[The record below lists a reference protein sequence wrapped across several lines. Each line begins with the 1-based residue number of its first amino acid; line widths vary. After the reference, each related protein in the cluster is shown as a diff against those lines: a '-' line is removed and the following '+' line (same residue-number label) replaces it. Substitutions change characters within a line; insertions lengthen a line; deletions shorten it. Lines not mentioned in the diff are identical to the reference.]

1 MPCPVVKMKI
11 FKKQFVDFLLDKGGL
26 KFGGFKLKSGRM
38 SPYFINTGMF
48 DDGASIERLGYFYA
62 SLVNDVLG
70 ARFDVIFGP
79 AYKGIPLAV
88 ATVISLS
95 KDYKINKGY
104 LFDRKE
110 AKTHGEATREE
121 KIKSALVGCKIEAG
135 TRIVLIDDVFT
146 TGDTKYAA
154 IELLK
159 GLVSDV
165 KFPALVIAVDRQEVG
180 LDGKSAIEEFEKKT
194 KIPVFSIVSVSE
206 LIEYLSEKGQMTS
219 TEKQKILEYL
229 KQYGVEKVKKAMK
242 L

>member
-1 MPCPVVKMKI
+1 MKI
-11 FKKQFVDFLLDKGGL
+11 FKKQFIDFLLQKGAL
-26 KFGGFKLKSGRM
+26 KFGDFKLKSGRM

-48 DDGASIERLGYFYA
+48 DDGSSIEGLGYFYA
-62 SLVNDVLG
+62 TLINDVLG
-70 ARFDVIFGP
+70 DKFDVIFGP

-110 AKTHGEATREE
+110 AKTYGEATQEE
-121 KIKSALVGCKIEAG
+121 RIKSALVGHKIEKG
-135 TRIVLIDDVFT
+135 TRIVIIDDVIT
-146 TGDTKYAA
+146 TGETKYGA

-159 GLVSDV
+159 GLVQDI
-165 KFPALVIAVDRQEVG
+165 KFPAMVIAVDRQEVG
-180 LDGKSAIEEFEKKT
+180 VDGKSAIEEFEQKT

-206 LIEYLSEKGQMTS
+206 IIDYLSQKGQMS
-219 TEKQKILEYL
+219 PTEKQRLVEYL
-229 KQYGVEKVKKAMK
+229 KQYGVEKVKKAMH

>member
-1 MPCPVVKMKI
+1 MKT
-11 FKKQFVDFLLDKGGL
+11 FKKQFIDFLLEKGAL
-26 KFGGFKLKSGRM
+26 KFGEFKLKSGRV

-62 SLVNDVLG
+62 SLINDVLED
-70 ARFDVIFGP
+70 RFDVIFGP

-110 AKTHGEATREE
+110 AKTHGEATQEE
-121 KIKSALVGCKIEAG
+121 KIKSALVGYKIEPG
-135 TRIVLIDDVFT
+135 SRIVIIDDVFT

-180 LDGKSAIEEFEKKT
+180 VDGKSAIEEFEKKT
-194 KIPVFSIVSVSE
+194 KISVFAIVSICEIV
-206 LIEYLSEKGQMTS
+206 EYLSETEKMTS
-219 TEKQKILEYL
+219 AEKQRIVEYL

>member
-1 MPCPVVKMKI
+1 MKT
-11 FKKQFVDFLLDKGGL
+11 FKKQFIDFLLEKGAL
-26 KFGGFKLKSGRM
+26 KFGEFKLKSGRM

-62 SLVNDVLG
+62 SLINDVLG
-70 ARFDVIFGP
+70 DEFDVIFSP

-95 KDYKINKGY
+95 KDYETNKGY

-110 AKTHGEATREE
+110 AKTHGEATQEE
-121 KIKSALVGCKIEAG
+121 KIKSALVGRKIGQGA
-135 TRIVLIDDVFT
+135 RIVLIDDVFT

-154 IELLK
+154 IELLN
-159 GLVSDV
+159 GLASGL

-180 LDGKSAIEEFEKKT
+180 LDGKSAIEEFEQKT
-194 KIPVFSIVSVSE
+194 KIPVFLIVSVSE
-206 LIEYLSEKGQMTS
+206 IVAYLSEKGQMTLD
-219 TEKQKILEYL
+219 EKQKILDYL

>member
-1 MPCPVVKMKI
+1 MKT
-11 FKKQFVDFLLDKGGL
+11 FKKQFIDFLLEKGAL
-26 KFGGFKLKSGRM
+26 KFGEFKLKSGRM

-62 SLVNDVLG
+62 SLINDVLG
-70 ARFDVIFGP
+70 GAQFDVIFGP

-110 AKTHGEATREE
+110 AKTYGEATQEE
-121 KIKSALVGCKIEAG
+121 KIKSALVGYKIEKG
-135 TRIVLIDDVFT
+135 SRIVLIDDVFT

-180 LDGKSAIEEFEKKT
+180 LDGKSAIKEFEQKT

-206 LIEYLSEKGQMTS
+206 IIEHLSEKGKLAPA
-219 TEKQKILEYL
+219 EKQKILEYL
-229 KQYGVEKVKKAMK
+229 KQYGVEKVKKAMD

>member
-1 MPCPVVKMKI
+1 MADKKCYKYIMKL
-11 FKKQFVDFLLDKGGL
+11 FKKQFIDFLLEKGAL
-26 KFGGFKLKSGRM
+26 KFGEFKLKSGRM

-62 SLVNDVLG
+62 SLINDVLG
-70 ARFDVIFGP
+70 DKFDVIFGP

-110 AKTHGEATREE
+110 AKTHGEATAEE
-121 KIKSALVGCKIEAG
+121 KIKSALVGHKIEKG
-135 TRIVLIDDVFT
+135 SRIVLIDDVFT

-159 GLVSDV
+159 GLVGDV
-165 KFPALVIAVDRQEVG
+165 KFSALVIAVDRQEVR
-180 LDGKSAIEEFEKKT
+180 LDGKSAIKEFEQKT
-194 KIPVFSIVSVSE
+194 KIPVFSIVCVSE
-206 LIEYLSEKGQMTS
+206 IIAYLSEKGKMTS
-219 TEKQKILEYL
+219 AEKQRIVEYL
-229 KQYGVEKVKKAMK
+229 KEYGV
-242 L
+242 

>member
-1 MPCPVVKMKI
+1 MKT
-11 FKKQFVDFLLDKGGL
+11 FKKEFIDFLLEKEAL
-26 KFGGFKLKSGRM
+26 KFGDFKLKSGRM

-62 SLVNDVLG
+62 SLINDVLEDK
-70 ARFDVIFGP
+70 FDVIFGP

-88 ATVISLS
+88 ATAISLS

-110 AKTHGEATREE
+110 AKTHGEATAEE
-121 KIKSALVGCKIEAG
+121 KIKSALVGCKIKPDS
-135 TRIVLIDDVFT
+135 RVIMIDDVFT

-154 IELLK
+154 IELLR
-159 GLVSDV
+159 GLATDV

-180 LDGKSAIEEFEKKT
+180 LDDKSAIEEFEQKA

-206 LIEYLSEKGQMTS
+206 IIAYLSEREKINPAQ
-219 TEKQKILEYL
+219 KQKMLEYL
-229 KQYGVEKVKKAMK
+229 KQYGVEKVKRAVN

>member
-1 MPCPVVKMKI
+1 MKI
-11 FKKQFVDFLLDKGGL
+11 FKKQFIDFLLEKGAL
-26 KFGGFKLKSGRM
+26 KFGEFKLKSGRM

-62 SLVNDVLG
+62 SLINDVLG
-70 ARFDVIFGP
+70 EKFDVIFGP

-95 KDYKINKGY
+95 RDYKINKGY

-110 AKTHGEATREE
+110 AKTHGEATQEE
-121 KIKSALVGCKIEAG
+121 KIKSALVGHKIEKCS
-135 TRIVLIDDVFT
+135 RIVLIDDVFT

-159 GLVSDV
+159 GLVSNV

-180 LDGKSAIEEFEKKT
+180 LDGKSAIEEFEQKT

-206 LIEYLSEKGQMTS
+206 IIEYLSGKGQMDFAQ
-219 TEKQKILEYL
+219 KQKMFEYL
-229 KQYGVEKVKKAMK
+229 KQYGVEKVKKAIN

>member
-1 MPCPVVKMKI
+1 MKT
-11 FKKQFVDFLLDKGGL
+11 FKKQFIDFLIEKGAL
-26 KFGGFKLKSGRM
+26 KFGEFKLKSGRM

-48 DDGASIERLGYFYA
+48 DDGRSIERLGYFYA
-62 SLVNDVLG
+62 SLINDVLG
-70 ARFDVIFGP
+70 KDKFDIIFGP

-110 AKTHGEATREE
+110 AKTYGEATKEE
-121 KIKSALVGCKIEAG
+121 KIKSALVGCKIKPCS
-135 TRIVLIDDVFT
+135 RIVMIDDVFT

-159 GLVSDV
+159 SLVSDV
-165 KFPALVIAVDRQEVG
+165 NFPGLVIAVDRQEVG
-180 LDGKSAIEEFEKKT
+180 LDGKSAIEEFEQKT

-206 LIEYLSEKGQMTS
+206 IIEYLSKKGKMTLI
-219 TEKQKILEYL
+219 EKQKMVEYL
-229 KQYGVEKVKKAMK
+229 KQYGVEKVKRTMN

>member
-1 MPCPVVKMKI
+1 MKN
-11 FKKQFVDFLLDKGGL
+11 FKKQFIDFLLEKGAL
-26 KFGGFKLKSGRM
+26 KFGEFKLKSGRM

-62 SLVNDVLG
+62 SLINDVLG
-70 ARFDVIFGP
+70 DKFDVIFGP

-95 KDYKINKGY
+95 RDYRINKGY

-110 AKTHGEATREE
+110 AKTHGEATEE
-121 KIKSALVGCKIEAG
+121 ENLKSALVGYKIEKG
-135 TRIVLIDDVFT
+135 SRIIMIDDVFT

-165 KFPALVIAVDRQEVG
+165 KFPTLVIAVDRQEVG
-180 LDGKSAIEEFEKKT
+180 VDGKSAIEEFEQKT

-206 LIEYLSEKGQMTS
+206 IVAYLSEKGQMNFA
-219 TEKQKILEYL
+219 EKQKILDYI
-229 KQYGVEKVKKAMK
+229 KQYGVEKVKKD
-242 L
+242 LNLQ

>member
-1 MPCPVVKMKI
+1 MKT
-11 FKKQFVDFLLDKGGL
+11 FKKQFIDFLLEKGAL
-26 KFGGFKLKSGRM
+26 KFGEFKLKSGRM

-62 SLVNDVLG
+62 SLINDVLG
-70 ARFDVIFGP
+70 EKFDVIFGP

-110 AKTHGEATREE
+110 EKTHGEATAEE
-121 KIKSALVGCKIEAG
+121 KIKSALVGCKIEPG
-135 TRIVLIDDVFT
+135 TRIIMIDDVFT

-159 GLVSDV
+159 GLVGDV
-165 KFPALVIAVDRQEVG
+165 NFPGLVIAVDRQEVG
-180 LDGKSAIEEFEKKT
+180 LDGKSAIEEFEQKT
-194 KIPVFSIVSVSE
+194 KIPVFSIVCVSE
-206 LIEYLSEKGQMTS
+206 IIAYLSEKGQVNPVQ
-219 TEKQKILEYL
+219 KQKILDYL
-229 KQYGVEKVKKAMK
+229 KQYGIEKVKKTIN